1 MAKMTMR
8 AARVN
13 AGLSQKAAAAEFG
26 VSNKTLSK
34 WENGQSYPKADQL
47 QRMCIR
53 YGVHY
58 DDLIILPTN
67 PL

>member
-1 MAKMTMR
+1 MAKMTLK

-13 AGLSQKAAAAEFG
+13 AGLSQYAAAKEFG
-26 VSNKTLSK
+26 ISNKTLCK
-34 WENGQSYPKADQL
+34 WEKGQSYPKADQL
-47 QRMCIR
+47 QKMCIR